1 MYAAHASS
9 YHHPIITY
17 HKRRQA
23 KPSQA
28 KVRQGCPLMVM
39 AMVMVLVLVVVVVVL
54 AWLLLLG

>member
-1 MYAAHASS
+1 MPRM
-9 YHHPIITY
+9 HHHTIIPLSHTTSEG
-17 HKRRQA
+17 

-39 AMVMVLVLVVVVVVL
+39 VMAMVMVLVVVVAVL

>member
-1 MYAAHASS
+1 MPRM
-9 YHHPIITY
+9 HHHTIIPLSHTTSEG
-17 HKRRQA
+17 

-39 AMVMVLVLVVVVVVL
+39 VMAMAMVMVLVVAVL

>member
-1 MYAAHASS
+1 MPRM
-9 YHHPIITY
+9 HHHTIIPLSHTTSEG
-17 HKRRQA
+17 

-39 AMVMVLVLVVVVVVL
+39 AMAMVLVLVVAVL

>member
-1 MYAAHASS
+1 MPRM
-9 YHHPIITY
+9 HHHTIIPLSHTTSEG
-17 HKRRQA
+17 

-39 AMVMVLVLVVVVVVL
+39 AMVMAMVMVLVVAVL

>member
-1 MYAAHASS
+1 MPRM
-9 YHHPIITY
+9 HHHTIIPLSHTTSEG
-17 HKRRQA
+17 

-39 AMVMVLVLVVVVVVL
+39 VMAMVMVLVLVVAVL

>member
-1 MYAAHASS
+1 MPRM
-9 YHHPIITY
+9 HHHTIIPLSHTTSEG
-17 HKRRQA
+17 

-39 AMVMVLVLVVVVVVL
+39 VMAMVMVMVLVVAVL